1 MDDVGECIGQ
11 LTRIKISINI
21 TQLLKKI
28 VFVQIDR
35 VKIPLL
41 VLYEKLPDFVF
52 VVQYWSR
59 VQGIS
64 EV

>member
-41 VLYEKLPDFVF
+41 VLYEKLLDFVF
-52 VVQYWSR
+52 LVHILVTST
-59 VQGIS
+59 GNI
-64 EV
+64 

>member
-52 VVQYWSR
+52 VVHILVTST
-59 VQGIS
+59 GKI
-64 EV
+64 

>member
-1 MDDVGECIGQ
+1 MDDVGECIDQ

-28 VFVQIDR
+28 VFVQIDK

-41 VLYEKLPDFVF
+41 VLYEKLPDFFFLVHIL
-52 VVQYWSR
+52 VTST
-59 VQGIS
+59 GNI
-64 EV
+64 

>member
-52 VVQYWSR
+52 LVHILVTST
-59 VQGIS
+59 GNI
-64 EV
+64 